1 MSKRSRRPGRE
12 AGILVEKHQ
21 GYQYEHCF
29 SYDWK
34 VMCGYHYLMRLGH
47 ALNVLHAIPAS

>member
-1 MSKRSRRPGRE
+1 MWVES
-12 AGILVEKHQ
+12 GILVEKHQ

-47 ALNVLHAIPAS
+47 ALNVLARHSYMR